1 MSADQPPPVAEEDA
15 VAEGAGPAWHQ
26 SQVLAQAI
34 EDAMASLGQQRV
46 DGFSNA
52 DILSDD
58 EEEAGAGD
66 MTREI
71 MGAEYTENLTL
82 SRVNFDQ
89 WMSNHAELDEEEEQE
104 EEYADFDE
112 KVGPPAVDVRD
123 KWQADRV
130 AWDLQNR
137 VRPEQA
143 VSGGFGTEDDPIT
156 IGSSDVDE
164 YDEEEYGEDEY
175 CDEDE
180 ESEVY
185 GEDDGYDM
193 DEYQQQT
200 PADLH
205 LNVSN
210 DSEFLVGAAQSVSGV
225 GCEYLQPTGPV
236 TPGVDQ
242 AASVANAM
250 LILNGSL
257 DSSANESV
265 TGPISPPLTAYQRPP
280 LPPTHSLPPSLIE
293 LHKTISQSIDRSLS
307 IVDEISTSCEAA
319 ASAWTNESST
329 DVVTPA
335 DSAHGQSD
343 EEEIVRAFEL
353 ETHDSIELA
362 GQAIDRL
369 RELQAEST
377 KKQTAL
383 NTQIFKLSGEL
394 FQTTSEKTLL
404 ENSVKRLERD
414 NGEYAQ
420 TIDDLQLKMGA
431 LRAASSEEI
440 EGLKERVRHVAGKIS
455 AVSGELAEANG
466 RLDETRQVLAM
477 VDGER
482 TNLIGKCRGLETT
495 VESLLLRLDGEHKQ
509 HEQTRRALF
518 VASDGNANEAR
529 RAELEAA
536 NRGLEQ
542 RCKDLVDEVGQSKNR
557 ERLLLNSNRA
567 LEARLGDML
576 RKLDSP
582 TTDMFAEHRRNWDMQ
597 LIESRR
603 EAADMRKRLETVEG
617 DLADERRDAEA
628 LKKRVRELEYECGD
642 QSVKKRRLEDEV
654 VTPIRDGQRSYS
666 YEPVTPSRLADKS
679 VARNTL
685 AGAEYSGLQ
694 QTLVDAGEH
703 ARDRRRKNDLGTPT
717 WATDQRSIRRVS
729 NVAGGPVTPRIGLTP
744 RTPARRGVPGT
755 PTAKPYR

>member
-1 MSADQPPPVAEEDA
+1 MSADQPLPVAEEDV
-15 VAEGAGPAWHQ
+15 VAEGAGPAWQKSHA
-26 SQVLAQAI
+26 LAQAI

-46 DGFSNA
+46 DGFANA
-52 DILSDD
+52 DILSGDD
-58 EEEAGAGD
+58 DEEAGADD

-82 SRVNFDQ
+82 SRVDFDQ
-89 WMSNHAELDEEEEQE
+89 WMSNHAELDEEEQ

-112 KVGPPAVDVRD
+112 QVGPPVDVRD

-175 CDEDE
+175 YDEDE

-200 PADLH
+200 PAGLH

-210 DSEFLVGAAQSVSGV
+210 DSESLVGAAQSVSGV
-225 GCEYLQPTGPV
+225 ECEYLQPAGPV

-242 AASVANAM
+242 AASVANTM

-257 DSSANESV
+257 DSSANESI

-293 LHKTISQSIDRSLS
+293 MHKTISQSIDRSLS

-404 ENSVKRLERD
+404 ESSVKRLERD

-420 TIDDLQLKMGA
+420 TIDDLQLKMRA

-440 EGLKERVRHVAGKIS
+440 EGLKERVRHVAGKITV
-455 AVSGELAEANG
+455 VSGELAEVNG

-582 TTDMFAEHRRNWDMQ
+582 PTVLAEHRRNWDMQ

-603 EAADMRKRLETVEG
+603 EAADIRKRLETVKS
-617 DLADERRDAEA
+617 DLADERRGAEA
-628 LKKRVRELEYECGD
+628 LKKRVRELEHQRGD
-642 QSVKKRRLEDEV
+642 QSVKKRRLEEV

-679 VARNTL
+679 AMRNTL

-744 RTPARRGVPGT
+744 QTPARRGVPGT